1 LFHTTNFQ
9 LLDACL
15 LVVVW
20 TLVVDDDTPH
30 EMLRPRG
37 KSSSKQQSDDGSS
50 SLSYSAGSTDGKRT
64 NRRFFVLV
72 ASAIIVLL
80 VSIIALL
87 TWFGSPRNDPTGT
100 SSTTSPGGRRS
111 KLRVAKD
118 GAAASATNNNADHV
132 VPAAEETLVLS
143 TSVGDLR
150 IVLRPDLSNESVD
163 YVKQVVRDS
172 ECSPCNLY
180 RVEEPGIV
188 QGILKNPRI
197 AIPTV
202 KGPCPNDGEAVD
214 VPNDCPDWDK
224 SCGCHGPVMTHGMV
238 GWAAGA
244 TGPDFFVDAYQRP
257 ARWWGTQHT
266 VWGQIMDEA
275 SWSVIDAIWRLP
287 SKRQGDLTYLVDPLH
302 FDLRIE
308 GSSD

>member
-1 LFHTTNFQ
+1 
-9 LLDACL
+9 
-15 LVVVW
+15 
-20 TLVVDDDTPH
+20 
-30 EMLRPRG
+30 MLRPRV
-37 KSSSKQQSDDGSS
+37 KSSKPQSDDGSS
-50 SLSYSAGSTDGKRT
+50 SLSPSAGSTDGKRT
-64 NRRFFVLV
+64 NRRFVVV
-72 ASAIIVLL
+72 ATSAAIVL

-87 TWFGSPRNDPTGT
+87 TWRFGGSQQNDQIRT
-100 SSTTSPGGRRS
+100 SSTTSPNGRRS
-111 KLRVAKD
+111 KLRVTED
-118 GAAASATNNNADHV
+118 GATTASSSAAANNKNKKNAA
-132 VPAAEETLVLS
+132 PAEETLVLS

-150 IVLRPDLSNESVD
+150 IVLRPDLSTESVE
-163 YVKQVVRDS
+163 YVKQVVRDNK
-172 ECSPCNLY
+172 CSPCNLY

-197 AIPTV
+197 ALPTV
-202 KGPCPNDGEAVD
+202 KGPCPAEQDAED
-214 VPNDCPDWDK
+214 VPNDCPEWDK

-266 VWGQIMDEA
+266 VWGQIKDEA
-275 SWSVIDAIWRLP
+275 SWSVIDAIRRLP

-308 GSSD
+308 